1 MADANFDSF
10 FGGAGGSSGSV
21 VPVFRRKRAVLNRS
35 GGFHPDGFAGNGDYI
50 RLPATASGALQY
62 YNASNSLVWSK
73 SPADLFTGSNNWVTF
88 ALSVGGLLYCVTTDL
103 SGGTGSVRLST
114 INAAGTIAQIGAGFV
129 PSPALTTGDT
139 WEPGSNADAAG
150 CQLGGGNLAVFL
162 SSRIITVNATTGA
175 SVSDVASRCVKGSV
189 SLGGYL
195 FAVESSAAGATQFV
209 TYRLRKDSGALGA
222 TGDVT
227 APGNAGAQS
236 AYSQSNQVTP
246 FLSWKTEIIKTS
258 SSVPSP
264 ATAEGDYCL
273 VFDPAILAADVA
285 TLAANLRFNL

>member
-1 MADANFDSF
+1 MGDANFDSF
-10 FGGAGGSSGSV
+10 FGGGGGSSGSV
-21 VPVFRRKRAVLNRS
+21 VPIFRRKRAVLNRS
-35 GGFHPDGFAGNGDYI
+35 GGFHPDGFAGGGDYI

-73 SPADLFTGSNNWVTF
+73 SPPDLFTGSNNWVTF

-114 INAAGTIAQIGAGFV
+114 INAAGTITQIGAGFV

-150 CQLGGGNLAVFL
+150 GQLGGGNLAVFL
-162 SSRIITVNATTGA
+162 DSRIITVNATTGA
-175 SVSDVASRCVKGSV
+175 SVSDAASRCVKGSIK
-189 SLGGYL
+189 LGANL
-195 FAVESSAAGATQFV
+195 FAIEFGVAGVSQFI
-209 TYRLRKDSGALGA
+209 TYRLRRDSGVLGA

-227 APGNAGAQS
+227 APGDSGAQS

-246 FLSWKTEIIKTS
+246 FLTWKDEVIKCSSCTS
-258 SSVPSP
+258 NPLAAP
-264 ATAEGDYCL
+264 GDYCI
-273 VFDPAILAADVA
+273 VFDPATLTADVA